1 MFIGRNSCPEKP
13 DATDHGSET
22 LGLSRVT
29 QGGLGQRQGLAAP
42 ALQPKNKEVQL
53 THHLAKCIFPESR
66 GSSCSLTRISPPSK
80 TPHSKLGTSDPGST
94 ALMIG

>member
-1 MFIGRNSCPEKP
+1 MFIERTSCPKNP
-13 DATDHGSET
+13 DATDHGSEA

-29 QGGLGQRQGLAAP
+29 QGGLGQCQGLAAP

-53 THHLAKCIFPESR
+53 MHHQNISSLESL

-80 TPHSKLGTSDPGST
+80 TPHSKVVNSDPGIT
-94 ALMIG
+94 VLMTE